1 MQTQR
6 SLINFEGQNFY
17 IGIDAHLKSWTITVM
32 GESFSHKTFEQ
43 PPSPAALKSFLHS
56 HFPGGN
62 YYSVYEAGFCGFW
75 AHYQLHD
82 SGIRNIVV
90 NPADVP
96 TTQKEMLH
104 KDDPVDSRKLAR
116 SLRAGELEGI
126 YILEKPTMEERS
138 LVRQRAAIVKDLT
151 RIKQRV
157 KMFLHYFG
165 IEIPIKFSNKNHNW
179 SKRFILWLKE
189 EVPAHLNMAGQT
201 LGYMIEEV
209 ELLRSLLLK
218 VTRAVQVISK
228 SEKYSKRM
236 ALLRSIPGV
245 GLLTAI
251 TFLVEIEDIKRFI
264 NSDHFAGY
272 VGLKPTKH
280 SSGEKV
286 KTGEMTFRGQK
297 VLRKSLIESSWHA
310 VRIDPALSLSYNA
323 YIQRMEPTNAIVR
336 IARKVLNRMYYVLKN
351 EQEYVSGVVK

>member
-6 SLINFEGQNFY
+6 SLIDFKGQNFF

-32 GESFSHKTFEQ
+32 GESLAHKTFQQ
-43 PPSPAALKSFLHS
+43 PPNVAALKSFLHS
-56 HFPGGN
+56 RFPGGN

-75 AHYQLHD
+75 AHYQLLEF
-82 SGIRNIVV
+82 GIRNIVV

-96 TTQKEMLH
+96 TTQKELLH

-126 YILEKPTMEERS
+126 YVLGKPTMEERS
-138 LVRQRAAIVKDLT
+138 LVRQRAAIVRDLT

-165 IEIPIKFSNKNHNW
+165 IEIPIKFSNSNHNW
-179 SKRFILWLKE
+179 SKRFLIWLKE
-189 EVPAHLNMAGQT
+189 DVQAHMDMAGHT

-218 VTRAVQVISK
+218 VTQAVQTMAK
-228 SEKYSKRM
+228 SEKYNKRM

-251 TFLVEIEDIKRFI
+251 TFLVEIEDIKRFKD
-264 NSDHFAGY
+264 SDHFAGY
-272 VGLKPTKH
+272 VGLTPTNH
-280 SSGEKV
+280 SSGEKER
-286 KTGEMTFRGQK
+286 TGEMTFRGQK
-297 VLRKSLIESSWHA
+297 VLRKSLIESSWHT
-310 VRIDPALSLSYNA
+310 VRIDPALSLSYKA
-323 YIQRMEPTNAIVR
+323 YVQRMEPNKAIVR
-336 IARKVLNRMYYVLKN
+336 IARKVLNRMYFVLKN
-351 EQEYVSGVVK
+351 EQAYVCGVVK

>member
-6 SLINFEGQNFY
+6 SLIDFKGQNFF

-32 GESFSHKTFEQ
+32 GESLAHKTFQQ
-43 PPSPAALKSFLHS
+43 PPNVAALKSFLHS
-56 HFPGGN
+56 RFPGGN

-75 AHYQLHD
+75 AHYQLLE

-96 TTQKEMLH
+96 TTQKELLH

-126 YILEKPTMEERS
+126 YVLGKPTMEERS
-138 LVRQRAAIVKDLT
+138 LVRQRAAIVRDLT

-165 IEIPIKFSNKNHNW
+165 IEIPIKFSNSNHNW
-179 SKRFILWLKE
+179 SKRFLIWLKE
-189 EVPAHLNMAGQT
+189 DVQAHMDMAGHT

-218 VTRAVQVISK
+218 VTQAVQTMAK
-228 SEKYSKRM
+228 SEKYNKRM

-251 TFLVEIEDIKRFI
+251 TFLVEIEDIKRFKD
-264 NSDHFAGY
+264 SDHFAGY
-272 VGLKPTKH
+272 VGLTPTNH
-280 SSGEKV
+280 SSGEKER
-286 KTGEMTFRGQK
+286 TGEMTFRGQK
-297 VLRKSLIESSWHA
+297 VLRKSLIESSWHT
-310 VRIDPALSLSYNA
+310 VRIDPALSLSYKA
-323 YIQRMEPTNAIVR
+323 YVQRMEPNKAIVR
-336 IARKVLNRMYYVLKN
+336 IARKVLNRMYFVLKN
-351 EQEYVSGVVK
+351 EQAYVCGVVK

>member
-6 SLINFEGQNFY
+6 SLINFEGQNFF

-32 GESFSHKTFEQ
+32 GESFSHKTFQQ
-43 PPSPAALKSFLHS
+43 PPNVAALKSFLHS

-82 SGIRNIVV
+82 SGIKNIVV

-116 SLRAGELEGI
+116 SLRSGELDGI
-126 YILEKPTMEERS
+126 YILEKPTIEERS
-138 LVRQRAAIVKDLT
+138 LVRQRAAIVRDLT

-165 IEIPIKFSNKNHNW
+165 IEIPIKFSNNNHNW
-179 SKRFILWLKE
+179 SKRFIIWLKE

-218 VTRAVQVISK
+218 VTRAVQAMAK
-228 SEKYSKRM
+228 SEKYNKRM
-236 ALLRSIPGV
+236 SLLRSIPGV

-251 TFLVEIEDIKRFI
+251 TFLVEIEDIKRFK

-280 SSGEKV
+280 SSGEKD

-310 VRIDPALSLSYNA
+310 VRIDPVLSLSYKD
-323 YIQRMEPTNAIVR
+323 YIQRMEPNNAIVR
-336 IARKVLNRMYYVLKN
+336 IARKVLNRMYFVLKN

>member
-6 SLINFEGQNFY
+6 SLIDFKGQNFF

-32 GESFSHKTFEQ
+32 GESLAHKTFQQ
-43 PPSPAALKSFLHS
+43 PPNVAALKSFLHS
-56 HFPGGN
+56 RFPGGN

-75 AHYQLHD
+75 AHYQLLEF
-82 SGIRNIVV
+82 GIRNIVV

-96 TTQKEMLH
+96 TTQKELLH

-126 YILEKPTMEERS
+126 YVLGKPTMEERS
-138 LVRQRAAIVKDLT
+138 LVRQRAAIVRDLT

-165 IEIPIKFSNKNHNW
+165 IEIPIKFSNSNHNW
-179 SKRFILWLKE
+179 SKRFLIWLKE
-189 EVPAHLNMAGQT
+189 DVQAHMDMAGHT

-218 VTRAVQVISK
+218 VTQAVQTMAK
-228 SEKYSKRM
+228 SEKYNKRM

-251 TFLVEIEDIKRFI
+251 TFLVEIEDIKRFKD
-264 NSDHFAGY
+264 SDHFAGY
-272 VGLKPTKH
+272 VGLTPTNH
-280 SSGEKV
+280 SSGEKQR
-286 KTGEMTFRGQK
+286 TGEMTFRGQK
-297 VLRKSLIESSWHA
+297 VLRKSLIESSWHT
-310 VRIDPALSLSYNA
+310 VRIDPALSLSYKA
-323 YIQRMEPTNAIVR
+323 YVQRMEPNKAIVR
-336 IARKVLNRMYYVLKN
+336 IARKVLNRMYFVLKN
-351 EQEYVSGVVK
+351 EQAYVCGVVK

>member
-6 SLINFEGQNFY
+6 SLIDFKGQNFF

-32 GESFSHKTFEQ
+32 GESLAHKTFQQ
-43 PPSPAALKSFLHS
+43 PPNVAALKSFLHS
-56 HFPGGN
+56 RFPGGN

-75 AHYQLHD
+75 AHYQLLE
-82 SGIRNIVV
+82 SGISNIVV

-96 TTQKEMLH
+96 TTQKELLH

-126 YILEKPTMEERS
+126 YVLGKPAMEERS
-138 LVRQRAAIVKDLT
+138 LVRQRAAIVRDLT

-165 IEIPIKFSNKNHNW
+165 IEIPIKFSNSNHNW
-179 SKRFILWLKE
+179 SKRFLIWLKE
-189 EVPAHLNMAGQT
+189 DVQAHMDMAGHT

-218 VTRAVQVISK
+218 VTQAVQAMAK
-228 SEKYSKRM
+228 SEKYNKRM

-251 TFLVEIEDIKRFI
+251 TFLVEIEDIKRFKDS
-264 NSDHFAGY
+264 NHFAGY
-272 VGLKPTKH
+272 VGLTPTNH
-280 SSGEKV
+280 SSGEKER
-286 KTGEMTFRGQK
+286 TGEMTFRGQK
-297 VLRKSLIESSWHA
+297 VLRKSLIESSWHT
-310 VRIDPALSLSYNA
+310 VRIDPALSLSYKA
-323 YIQRMEPTNAIVR
+323 YVQRMEPNKAIVR
-336 IARKVLNRMYYVLKN
+336 IARKVLNRMYFVLKN
-351 EQEYVSGVVK
+351 EQAYVCGVVK